1 MFYQTKHVIHTASPA
16 QSFMTVL
23 PSAVLVKWYQHPAV
37 LCPIVLF
44 SVSRFLNFVG
54 KKSENYFI
62 ICAYLNEDISIRRL
76 LKGEKVGLSKYKPNS
91 VLVHG
96 KKVRLMIWQNSN

>member
-62 ICAYLNEDISIRRL
+62 ICAYLNELNKKSFKRG
-76 LKGEKVGLSKYKPNS
+76 KGGFKQIQTK
-91 VLVHG
+91 
-96 KKVRLMIWQNSN
+96 